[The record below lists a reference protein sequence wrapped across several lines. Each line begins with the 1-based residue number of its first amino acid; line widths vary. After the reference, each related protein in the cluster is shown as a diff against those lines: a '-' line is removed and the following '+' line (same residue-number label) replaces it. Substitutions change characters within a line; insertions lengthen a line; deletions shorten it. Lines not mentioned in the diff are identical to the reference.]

1 MSVQIISPTTL
12 EPTIDPALK
21 LLIEQQGVK
30 PITDLNQLSALWPA
44 DDEPDDLLAFIL
56 AERNERN
63 LTAEGKSEDE

>member
-30 PITDLNQLSALWPA
+30 PITDINKLSALWPA

-56 AERNERN
+56 AERIERN
-63 LTAEGKSEDE
+63 LTAEGKSEGE